1 MTNNP
6 APEQT
11 VNMDSVVK
19 EADENIRLFEQW
31 FTKELGES
39 ALTSYEQ
46 AILKT
51 FLVQKALG
59 KF

>member
-1 MTNNP
+1 MMNNQ
-6 APEQT
+6 AEQS
-11 VNMDSVVK
+11 VDMESVVK
-19 EADENIRLFEQW
+19 EADENIRLFELW
-31 FTKELGES
+31 FTRELGES
-39 ALTSYEQ
+39 ALTRYER